1 MSNLFKQTMWNPWI
15 AQTEKGNTYELE
27 NIKIEEQ

>member
-15 AQTEKGNTYELE
+15 AQTEKGNTY